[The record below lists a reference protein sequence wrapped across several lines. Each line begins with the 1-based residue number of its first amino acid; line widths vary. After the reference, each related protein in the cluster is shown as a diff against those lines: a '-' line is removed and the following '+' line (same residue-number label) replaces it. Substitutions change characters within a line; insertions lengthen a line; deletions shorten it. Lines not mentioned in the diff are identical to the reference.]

1 MAGLRLLMG
10 NTGGQPQEAVAH
22 PTAEENVPMSRW
34 FGLSALIGALSL
46 TALAAFGP
54 ARAQDAV
61 AQFYKG
67 KQINLY
73 VGSSAG
79 GGYDTYA
86 RLLARRLGGYIPGS
100 PTVVP
105 QNMPGAGSNKL
116 ASYIYSVAPKDGTAI
131 GAIFSGAI
139 LQPLLGDPVQ
149 HDPSKFIYLGNA
161 NNEVFLCLARTDAPV
176 QTFRDALSRELIV
189 GATNE
194 GGSSRDFTAMLDNLL
209 GAKLRIV
216 TGYPGSNE
224 ILLALER
231 NEVQGVCGLGWSSI
245 APQRTRLL
253 DSGLARVLVQ
263 LATTG
268 HPELNRMG
276 VPLAIDF
283 TKTED
288 DRKVMEL
295 VFSQLM
301 FGRPFILPPAV
312 PAERVGA
319 LRRAFMAALQDKD
332 AVTEARGMQLDLDP
346 LSGEAVQAEVAKVYG
361 VPGRIVER
369 AKQSLI
375 YRPQ

>member
-1 MAGLRLLMG
+1 MPFRFPLMLR
-10 NTGGQPQEAVAH
+10 
-22 PTAEENVPMSRW
+22 
-34 FGLSALIGALSL
+34 
-46 TALAAFGP
+46 ALALLALLVPLP
-54 ARAQDAV
+54 AGAQDAV
-61 AQFYKG
+61 AQFYRG

-86 RLLARRLGGYIPGS
+86 RLLARRFGSYIPGN
-100 PTVVP
+100 PTIVP

-116 ASYIYSVAPKDGTAI
+116 ASYIYSVAPRDGTAI

-161 NNEVFLCLARTDAPV
+161 NNEVFLCVARTDAPV
-176 QTFRDALSRELIV
+176 QAFKDALTHELIV

-224 ILLALER
+224 MLLALER
-231 NEVQGVCGLGWSSI
+231 GEVQGVCGLGWSSI
-245 APQRTRLL
+245 APQRARLL

-268 HPELNRMG
+268 HPELDRMG

-283 TKTED
+283 TRTED

-295 VFSQLM
+295 VFSQLI
-301 FGRPFILPPAV
+301 FGRPFVLPPGV
-312 PAERVGA
+312 PADRVAA
-319 LRRAFMAALQDKD
+319 LRRAFMAALADKD
-332 AVTEARGMQLDLDP
+332 VVAAARGMQLDLDP
-346 LSGEAVQAEVAKVYG
+346 LAGDAVQAEVAKAYAM
-361 VPGRIVER
+361 PERIVAR
-369 AKQSLI
+369 ARQSLI